1 MEAVMVLGL
10 GDGSTEEFVSRE
22 LGLLDLRDKRLNERA
37 RKVLKVLQMK
47 LCSTVRRL
55 FLDAKEARQAY
66 DFFSNPKVSGDKLM
80 DCHYTETAKRVRGS
94 AARYILAIQDE
105 MRLNY
110 TNHHAKTE
118 LGSIGKNR
126 QTKQYGLIQHSVLCV
141 TNENVPL
148 GLMDVRY
155 FDYDEIETKIH
166 ADKRELK
173 DKANH
178 YWVTALKA
186 MRERLGRVEQRII
199 TVADREGDFYE
210 FLHPLIA
217 TGEEFVIRAKH
228 NRHTGEVTHAD
239 NKKLWTLLEQAPAQ
253 GKLSVDIQ
261 DVNSREV
268 KTIDLNVKA
277 IEVTL
282 PVPKKITVRERK
294 AHNYQAIKL
303 HVVTAFNGDHEWIL
317 LSTLPIDTLGQIR
330 EIINIYKSR
339 WHIEDYH
346 KVLKTG
352 YQVDEIYLHSSRQA
366 IENLLTL
373 ASISACR
380 LYWLIYVGRSDPSIK
395 ADQVFDEF
403 EWKAVYVFFKEPV
416 PHQPPFL
423 SEVILKIAQL
433 GGYKKSKHASP
444 PGIATMWT
452 GFQHF
457 TIAAQMYRNM
467 SIKT

>member
-1 MEAVMVLGL
+1 M
-10 GDGSTEEFVSRE
+10 
-22 LGLLDLRDKRLNERA
+22 N
-37 RKVLKVLQMK
+37 
-47 LCSTVRRL
+47 
-55 FLDAKEARQAY
+55 
-66 DFFSNPKVSGDKLM
+66 
-80 DCHYTETAKRVRGS
+80 CHYAETVKRIKAS
-94 AARYILAIQDE
+94 KARYILAIQDE

-110 TNHHAKTE
+110 TDHYAKTE

-126 QTKQYGLIQHSVLCV
+126 RTEQYGLIQHSVLCV

-148 GLMDVRY
+148 GLMDVSY
-155 FDYDEIETKIH
+155 FDYEEIETKIH

-186 MRERLGRVEQRII
+186 MRERLGHVEQRIV

-210 FLHPLIA
+210 FLHPLIT

-228 NRHTGEVTHAD
+228 NRHTSQDTRVD
-239 NKKLWTLLEQAPAQ
+239 NKKLWTLLEEAPVQ
-253 GKLSVDIQ
+253 GKLSVEMQ
-261 DVNSREV
+261 DVDSREI
-268 KTIDLNVKA
+268 KTINLNIKA
-277 IEVTL
+277 IEVSL
-282 PVPKKITVRERK
+282 PVPKKITVKERK
-294 AHNYQAIKL
+294 ANNYQAIKL
-303 HVVTAFNGDHEWIL
+303 NVITAFNGDHEWIL
-317 LSTLPIDTLGQIR
+317 LSSLPIKTVDQIK
-330 EIINIYKSR
+330 EIIEIYKAR

-366 IENLLTL
+366 IENLLVL

-380 LYWLIYVGRSDPSIK
+380 LYWLIYVGRSDPDIK
-395 ADQVFDEF
+395 ADQVFEEF
-403 EWKAVYVFFKEPV
+403 EWKAVYVFFKEPI
-416 PHQPPFL
+416 PDQPPIL

-433 GGYKKSKHASP
+433 GGYKKSKHATP

-467 SIKT
+467 SMKT